1 MSGAPSVT
9 LRRAFADLPGRQVHY
24 REGGEG
30 APLVMLHS
38 SPGASA
44 QMAPLALHL
53 AKTRRVIAPDTP
65 GHGDSPA
72 LIVAQPDMGDYARAL
87 IELLDVLEL
96 DQVDL
101 YGSHTGAAIAA
112 ETAILAPGRVRRI
125 VMDGFGLF
133 SPEERD
139 EYLANYLPN
148 LSPDLNGAY
157 LQTAFM
163 FLRDQLVFWPWY
175 GRTAAHLH
183 GGTLP
188 PPAALH
194 SWLVEVLKAAETYHL
209 AYGAAF
215 RYAGRERLPLIA
227 QPVLAMARPTDP
239 LLPHTREAAGL
250 MPNATYAP
258 LASDGGD
265 PWGADPAATIEAFLS
280 AD

>member
-1 MSGAPSVT
+1 MVQVDV
-9 LRRAFADLPGRQVHY
+9 LKRAFVDLPGRQVHL
-24 REGGEG
+24 RQGGEG
-30 APLVMLHS
+30 APLVMLHA

-44 QMAPLALHL
+44 QLAPLARQM

-65 GHGDSPA
+65 GHGDSPV
-72 LIVAQPDMGDYARAL
+72 LSVAQPEMTDYAGAL
-87 IELLDVLEL
+87 IELLDALGLEK
-96 DQVDL
+96 VDL

-112 ETAILAPGRVRRI
+112 ETALLAPERVGKI
-125 VMDGFGLF
+125 VLDGFGLF
-133 SPEERD
+133 SPKERD
-139 EYLANYLPN
+139 EYLARYTPSLT
-148 LSPDLNGAY
+148 PDLNGAY

-163 FLRDQLVFWPWY
+163 FLRDQLVYWPWY

-194 SWLVEVLKAAETYHL
+194 GWLVEVLKAAETYHL

-215 RYAGRERLPLIA
+215 RYPGAERLPKVRHA
-227 QPVLAMARPTDP
+227 VLALARPNDP
-239 LLPHTREAAGL
+239 LLPHTRAAADL
-250 MPNATYAP
+250 LPNAKYVA

-265 PWGADPAATIEAFLS
+265 PWGSDPAAAIEAFLS